1 MSRPQANT
9 FYYDSGLHAEFPVR
23 FRFPVTGLSISATLD
38 SIRADA
44 PPPAGDPPVAIR
56 PVATPDSTAQWE
68 MVIPKMVRPAT
79 RPAPERLRPAP
90 RPPQT
95 EHAPSFSIL
104 PRSSWAI
111 AWNAI
116 ALQWKLTLAAV
127 ATIGLIMWAWPRTE
141 APKLVSPAPEGGWVR
156 ERAFGAGLKE
166 GRQLIRYRTSPKV
179 SDYRLEFEWNPDS
192 KGVGWIFRASD
203 AGNYHGARLGLVPS
217 RVNPSVA
224 VEHFT
229 VLSGIESQH
238 SRKLAPLVGD
248 YSSIGVRMDARG
260 SAFTVY
266 VQGNGVDSWTDPRLA
281 DGDIGFYL
289 ERNESPSV
297 QAVQLSFFNPSVPGY
312 KGGFKTLLRSLPLL
326 ESLH

>member
-9 FYYDSGLHAEFPVR
+9 FSYDSGLHAEFPVR
-23 FRFPVTGLSISATLD
+23 FRFPVTGLSISAALD
-38 SIRADA
+38 PIRADA
-44 PPPAGDPPVAIR
+44 PPPAADSSVAIR
-56 PVATPDSTAQWE
+56 PLAIPDSTAQWE
-68 MVIPKMVRPAT
+68 MVIPKMVRPAARQT
-79 RPAPERLRPAP
+79 PERPPPAARLR
-90 RPPQT
+90 QT

-111 AWNAI
+111 T
-116 ALQWKLTLAAV
+116 WKLTLAAA

-166 GRQLIRYRTSPKV
+166 GRQLICYRTSPKV
-179 SDYRLEFEWNPDS
+179 ADYRLEFDWNPDS
-192 KGVGWIFRASD
+192 KGVGWVFHASD
-203 AGNYHGARLGLVPS
+203 TSNYYGARLSLIPS
-217 RVNPSVA
+217 RANPAVA
-224 VEHFT
+224 VERFT
-229 VLSGIESQH
+229 VLRGVESRH
-238 SRKLAPLVGD
+238 SRKLARLEGD
-248 YSSIGVRMDARG
+248 YSSIGVRMDATA

-266 VQGNGVDSWTDPRLA
+266 VQDTVVDSWTDPRLV

-312 KGGFKTLLRSLPLL
+312 KGGFKTLLRSLPLP

>member
-9 FYYDSGLHAEFPVR
+9 FSYDSGLHAEFPVR
-23 FRFPVTGLSISATLD
+23 FRFPVTGLSISAALD
-38 SIRADA
+38 PVRADA
-44 PPPAGDPPVAIR
+44 PPPAADPPVAIR

-68 MVIPKMVRPAT
+68 MVIPKMVRPAA
-79 RPAPERLRPAP
+79 RPAAERRPPAA
-90 RPPQT
+90 RLPQT

-111 AWNAI
+111 AW
-116 ALQWKLTLAAV
+116 KLTLAAA
-127 ATIGLIMWAWPRTE
+127 ATIGLITWAWPRTE

-166 GRQLIRYRTSPKV
+166 GRQLICFRTSPKV
-179 SDYRLEFEWNPDS
+179 SDYRLEFDWNPDS
-192 KGVGWIFRASD
+192 KGVGWVFRASD
-203 AGNYHGARLGLVPS
+203 AGNYYGARLGLVPS
-217 RVNPSVA
+217 RANPAVA

-229 VLSGIESQH
+229 VLSGIESRH

-248 YSSIGVRMDARG
+248 YSSIGVRMDATASG
-260 SAFTVY
+260 FTVY
-266 VQGNGVDSWTDPRLA
+266 VQGNALDSWTDPRLA

-289 ERNESPSV
+289 ERNESPSL